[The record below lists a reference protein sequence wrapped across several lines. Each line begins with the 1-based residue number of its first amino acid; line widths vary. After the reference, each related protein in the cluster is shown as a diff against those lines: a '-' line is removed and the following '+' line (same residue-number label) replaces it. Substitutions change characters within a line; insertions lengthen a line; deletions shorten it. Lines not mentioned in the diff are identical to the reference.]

1 MKKCSECQGHLFSA
15 GKWHT
20 SVMICNSFFWV
31 DLSTVGYKRYPAY
44 LTDHLLKVSVC
55 LLYRDWIG
63 KCFLLALIRSTFRY
77 HVELFILR
85 IKVMNWNSSFWTTF
99 SIVAWYL
106 DDDLCIQR
114 EDYYVFFWWVQIVL
128 KDVPKLRNLKI
139 GFYSQKIP
147 QWQCIT
153 LHCLILDFR
162 VPFLSIDFIL
172 ECLCYSN

>member
-1 MKKCSECQGHLFSA
+1 MGLGRWASADFDNWVMKFFTKTWKKSNECQGHLFSG

-77 HVELFILR
+77 RVELFILR
-85 IKVMNWNSSFWTTF
+85 IKVMSWNSSFWTTF

-114 EDYYVFFWWVQIVL
+114 EDYYVFF
-128 KDVPKLRNLKI
+128 DEFKLFSKMFPN
-139 GFYSQKIP
+139 
-147 QWQCIT
+147 WET
-153 LHCLILDFR
+153 
-162 VPFLSIDFIL
+162 
-172 ECLCYSN
+172 